1 MDFFKKLLDYYH
13 LSNEDYETMTR
24 PLSFDDIRYDRSVT
38 NLEPLVT
45 RIRKAINNKEKIIV
59 YGDYDCDGIMSVS
72 IIVKL
77 FELIDYSIGYYVP
90 SRYLDGYGL
99 NVKRVEEIAEKG
111 YTLIITV
118 DNGISAF
125 DAIDLA
131 KEKGIDTLVIDH
143 HEVQD
148 KLPNGDIPASGG
160 FMSFVL
166 SMALLN
172 VVNPYLLSL
181 AAISTISD
189 MMPLLGYNR
198 DIVRLALRAMNKH
211 QFSSLNKLTDGKK
224 IDEKIIAM
232 EIAPK
237 INAVGRM
244 DETTNINRLIKFF
257 VSSNYED
264 IEAYGEFIKTINDSR
279 KEMTKDVV
287 SSLDEIGD
295 EPGIVLNLNI
305 KEGLIGLIANR
316 LVSLYRR

>member
-1 MDFFKKLLDYYH
+1 MDFFRKLLDYYH
-13 LSNEDYETMTR
+13 LSNEDYEAMTR
-24 PLSFDDIRYDRSVT
+24 PLSFDDIRYDKIVT
-38 NLEPLVT
+38 NLEPLIT
-45 RIRKAINNKEKIIV
+45 RIRKAIDNKEKIIV

-77 FELIDYSIGYYVP
+77 FEILDYSIGYYVP

-99 NVKRVEEIAEKG
+99 NVKKVEEIAAKG

-148 KLPNGDIPASGG
+148 KLPNAFGILHPIVSNLGDIPASGG

-198 DIVRLALRAMNKH
+198 DIVIMALKAMNEH
-211 QFSSLNKLTDGKK
+211 NFPALNKLTEGKK

-257 VSSNYED
+257 VSANYED

-305 KEGLIGLIANR
+305 KEG
-316 LVSLYRR
+316 